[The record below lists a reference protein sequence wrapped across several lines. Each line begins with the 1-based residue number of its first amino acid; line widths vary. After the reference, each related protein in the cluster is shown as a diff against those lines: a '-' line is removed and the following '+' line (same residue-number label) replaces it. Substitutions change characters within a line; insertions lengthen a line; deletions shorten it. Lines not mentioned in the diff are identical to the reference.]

1 MISFFVSLVLLL
13 NVENSFDDK
22 KQASSIKNTI
32 KIIKTIHGV
41 KWGGKMKYL
50 VIFLF
55 LFGCGNARHTIKVN
69 TNPFSENFNEKTKI
83 GYSITFGKERKETIK
98 EE

>member
-1 MISFFVSLVLLL
+1 MR
-13 NVENSFDDK
+13 
-22 KQASSIKNTI
+22 
-32 KIIKTIHGV
+32 
-41 KWGGKMKYL
+41 YL

-55 LFGCGNARHTIKVN
+55 VSLFLASCDNARHRININ
-69 TNPFSENFNEKTKI
+69 TNPFSTKFEEKTKV

>member
-1 MISFFVSLVLLL
+1 
-13 NVENSFDDK
+13 
-22 KQASSIKNTI
+22 
-32 KIIKTIHGV
+32 
-41 KWGGKMKYL
+41 MKYL
-50 VIFLF
+50 IILLF